1 MALIPTT
8 SPGQMEKRRELGL
21 HITECDRTYCNGFLG
36 PLDTYS
42 CICWCHEK
50 ERSTP

>member
-21 HITECDRTYCNGFLG
+21 HISECNTTYCNGYLG
-36 PLDTYS
+36 PLDTYL

-50 ERSTP
+50 AREQ